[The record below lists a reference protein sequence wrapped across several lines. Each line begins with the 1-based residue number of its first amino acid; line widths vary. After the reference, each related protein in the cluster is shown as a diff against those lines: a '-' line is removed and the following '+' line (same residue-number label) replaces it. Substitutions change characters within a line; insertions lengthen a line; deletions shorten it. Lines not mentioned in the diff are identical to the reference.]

1 MASTPSHLMQ
11 MNLSQGQYVED
22 LLNYAVSHHQRGR
35 FIEADLLYMKA
46 RMVEPNNHVALQLS
60 GVLAAQTGENVLSLN
75 LLSRAISLKPDY
87 VDALSNR
94 GNVLQQLGRSAEAL
108 QDYDKAISLKPDYI
122 DALYNRGIA
131 LKELRRLEDAIA
143 DYDKAISLKPDHVGA
158 LNNRGNALQGLGRFD
173 EALQDFD
180 KAIAL
185 KPHHIKALNSRG
197 LALHKL
203 KRFDEALEDYNKA
216 ISLKPDFLEAFI
228 NRGTVLQELRR
239 FDEALNDYDKAISLK
254 PSHIIVYINRGVIYK
269 ELRRFDDAIADY
281 NKAISLKPDYVDA
294 FSNRGNALQELR
306 RFDEALTDYN
316 KAISLKPDY
325 AEAYNNRGAALKELA
340 RYTDA
345 LQDYD
350 KAISLKPDYVDA
362 LSNRGNALQEM
373 GRFEEASIDF
383 DRAIALKPDHASAHW
398 NKSLQ
403 LLRQGKFTS
412 GWKLYE
418 WRWKR
423 KELTSPRRE
432 FSQPLWLGKEDLNGK
447 TILLHWEQGFGDTIQ
462 FSRYAKEIAKF
473 GCKTILEVQ
482 KPLFELMKSIEGV
495 DELIASG
502 TDLPQF
508 DFYCPLMSLPLAMGT
523 TLETIP
529 SGKPYL
535 KSADDKLSRW
545 SERLGPKSKPRV
557 GLVWCGNA
565 NHTNDHNRSIALE
578 QMLGA
583 APEGYEL
590 ISLQKEVRK
599 TDLTTLEQSKQLRHF
614 GADLN
619 DFTDTAALC
628 ELMDVIISVDTS
640 VAHLAGALGKSANLL
655 LPYNSDFRWL
665 VDRSDSPWYPSM
677 KLFKQGPDMLW
688 KPVLEKIKADLK
700 ILKPISQAVEEK
712 IKRSAPAELA

>member
-1 MASTPSHLMQ
+1 MADSSINSAAFRSTRKQ
-11 MNLSQGQYVED
+11 RFDE
-22 LLNYAVSHHQRGR
+22 LLKSAVACHQSGR
-35 FIEADLLYMKA
+35 FIDADLLYKKA
-46 RMVEPNNHVALQLS
+46 RKVEPNNHVALQLS

-87 VDALSNR
+87 VDTLSNR

-185 KPHHIKALNSRG
+185 KPHHIEALNSRG

-216 ISLKPDFLEAFI
+216 ISLKPDFLEAFS
-228 NRGTVLQELRR
+228 NRGTV
-239 FDEALNDYDKAISLK
+239 
-254 PSHIIVYINRGVIYK
+254 
-269 ELRRFDDAIADY
+269 
-281 NKAISLKPDYVDA
+281 
-294 FSNRGNALQELR
+294 LQELR

-362 LSNRGNALQEM
+362 LSNRGNALQEI
-373 GRFEEASIDF
+373 GRFEEASKDF

-628 ELMDVIISVDTS
+628 ELVDVIISVDTS
-640 VAHLAGALGKSANLL
+640 VAHLAGAIGKPVNLL

-677 KLFKQGPDMLW
+677 KLFRQGPDMIW
-688 KPVLEKIKADLK
+688 KPVLEKIKADLDRR
-700 ILKPISQAVEEK
+700 I
-712 IKRSAPAELA
+712 

>member
-1 MASTPSHLMQ
+1 MAVTSLNSGQPY
-11 MNLSQGQYVED
+11 LSRGQKIKA
-22 LLNYAVSHHQRGR
+22 LLNKAVIYHQSGQLL
-35 FIEADLLYMKA
+35 EAELLYKEVRRA
-46 RMVEPNNHVALQLS
+46 EPNNYVVLQLL
-60 GVLAAQTGENVLSLN
+60 GVLAAQRGQNELSLN
-75 LLSRAISLKPDY
+75 LLSRAISLQPDY
-87 VDALSNR
+87 VDALGNR
-94 GNVLQQLGRSAEAL
+94 GNVFQ
-108 QDYDKAISLKPDYI
+108 
-122 DALYNRGIA
+122 
-131 LKELRRLEDAIA
+131 
-143 DYDKAISLKPDHVGA
+143 
-158 LNNRGNALQGLGRFD
+158 
-173 EALQDFD
+173 
-180 KAIAL
+180 
-185 KPHHIKALNSRG
+185 
-197 LALHKL
+197 KL
-203 KRFDEALEDYNKA
+203 KRFD
-216 ISLKPDFLEAFI
+216 
-228 NRGTVLQELRR
+228 
-239 FDEALNDYDKAISLK
+239 
-254 PSHIIVYINRGVIYK
+254 
-269 ELRRFDDAIADY
+269 
-281 NKAISLKPDYVDA
+281 
-294 FSNRGNALQELR
+294 
-306 RFDEALTDYN
+306 
-316 KAISLKPDY
+316 
-325 AEAYNNRGAALKELA
+325 
-340 RYTDA
+340 DA

-362 LSNRGNALQEM
+362 LSNRGNVRQKL
-373 GRFEEASIDF
+373 GRFEEASKDF

-628 ELMDVIISVDTS
+628 ELVDVIISVDTS
-640 VAHLAGALGKSANLL
+640 VAHLAGAIGKPVNLL

-677 KLFKQGPDMLW
+677 KLFRQGPDMIW
-688 KPVLEKIKADLK
+688 KPVLEKIKADLDRF
-700 ILKPISQAVEEK
+700 L
-712 IKRSAPAELA
+712 SAS

>member
-46 RMVEPNNHVALQLS
+46 RKVEPNNHVALQLS

-108 QDYDKAISLKPDYI
+108 QDYDKAISLKPDYV
-122 DALYNRGIA
+122 DALYNRGISH
-131 LKELRRLEDAIA
+131 KELGRLEDAIA

-185 KPHHIKALNSRG
+185 KPHHIEALNSRG

-294 FSNRGNALQELR
+294 
-306 RFDEALTDYN
+306 
-316 KAISLKPDY
+316 
-325 AEAYNNRGAALKELA
+325 
-340 RYTDA
+340 
-345 LQDYD
+345 
-350 KAISLKPDYVDA
+350 
-362 LSNRGNALQEM
+362 LSNRGNALQEI
-373 GRFEEASIDF
+373 GRFEEASKDF

-688 KPVLEKIKADLK
+688 KPVLEKIKADLDRR
-700 ILKPISQAVEEK
+700 I
-712 IKRSAPAELA
+712 